1 MAKKEILEQVS
12 ARSTKEQILSAYQ
25 EALTKLAEKAKQQ
38 DPIIAKQKENEVK
51 IITKVAQNNNET
63 ILSELGRLKTSLLK
77 QVDLITEQLVNEFNR
92 FENIQNAIAI
102 EQKHIEELY
111 GIKENIHTL
120 SALFTMQ
127 AEQKEKFELEMK
139 EEKSTFA
146 EEMSEKQLSW
156 QKQQEALEMEYKE
169 KADKLEKA
177 RKREEEEYNYT
188 LKLSRRKDLDDYN
201 LKKLQLEKELEDMHT
216 DIEKRES
223 DLIIKEAAIKDLE
236 EKVRRFPEE
245 LSKAITETEEKI
257 TKQLTS
263 EYNYSSNLREKEY
276 EATRKLNEQQII
288 HLQSKIKEQE
298 VTIKDLS
305 NKVTVS
311 GEQVQSIAHRAL
323 DTSVQ
328 RFAYN
333 VNSES
338 KSLEKQAS

>member
-201 LKKLQLEKELEDMHT
+201 LKKLQLE
-216 DIEKRES
+216 
-223 DLIIKEAAIKDLE
+223 
-236 EKVRRFPEE
+236 
-245 LSKAITETEEKI
+245 
-257 TKQLTS
+257 
-263 EYNYSSNLREKEY
+263 Y
-276 EATRKLNEQQII
+276 
-288 HLQSKIKEQE
+288 
-298 VTIKDLS
+298 
-305 NKVTVS
+305 
-311 GEQVQSIAHRAL
+311 
-323 DTSVQ
+323 
-328 RFAYN
+328 
-333 VNSES
+333 
-338 KSLEKQAS
+338 